1 MTKKQ
6 IFLTDKELGLIS
18 DALLAHINRYLKAK
32 EMGINLDDINLKI
45 EKLRKLNIRICD
57 KF

>member
-6 IFLTDKELGLIS
+6 ISLTDEELGLIS

>member
-6 IFLTDKELGLIS
+6 ISLTDEESELIS
-18 DALLAHINRYLKAK
+18 DALIAHINRYAK

-45 EKLRKLNIRICD
+45 EKLKKLNSRICD